1 MLEEQC
7 FIQQHCIIWC
17 WVIITTLPKQ
27 VTIDRRVPPPFPN
40 TPDYVNHSSKA
51 LEYINQ
57 PGKTLPKELVS
68 PRYRAYPPLEMFSF
82 PQSPINQDGLPSQQ
96 QQQQQPIPS
105 QRSRPGFLRRADSLV
120 SSTELALFRRVHEAQ
135 QEALQ
140 EAQYRQQ
147 VFASTSGHL
156 CLHPAAE
163 RYKKSGAAVRTS
175 VFQILWFEWHIESLI
190 IHTFHMKLLSP
201 QAEPPHYSRALV
213 YSTPMEHSG
222 LTNMADSQSQM
233 LHNKRNGRYDDD
245 YPTYQEQKKPMIGYP
260 TKSLTQRRPLSA
272 RSYSTETY
280 GASQV
285 GRLCLVS

>member
-1 MLEEQC
+1 
-7 FIQQHCIIWC
+7 
-17 WVIITTLPKQ
+17 
-27 VTIDRRVPPPFPN
+27 
-40 TPDYVNHSSKA
+40 
-51 LEYINQ
+51 
-57 PGKTLPKELVS
+57 
-68 PRYRAYPPLEMFSF
+68 
-82 PQSPINQDGLPSQQ
+82 
-96 QQQQQPIPS
+96 
-105 QRSRPGFLRRADSLV
+105 
-120 SSTELALFRRVHEAQ
+120 
-135 QEALQ
+135 
-140 EAQYRQQ
+140 
-147 VFASTSGHL
+147 
-156 CLHPAAE
+156 
-163 RYKKSGAAVRTS
+163 
-175 VFQILWFEWHIESLI
+175 
-190 IHTFHMKLLSP
+190 MKLLSP